1 MTTWKLQDAK
11 VQFSYVVKL
20 ALETGPQFITKRGQ
34 PAVVVLSQVE
44 YEALI
49 QNARKDKQ

>member
-11 VQFSYVVKL
+11 VQFSYIVKL

-34 PAVVVLSQVE
+34 SAVVVLSHAE

-49 QNARKDKQ
+49 QKSRKNKQ